1 MSSQL
6 YIRIF
11 LAVFLV
17 TASSVLLAGYLN
29 YAKFEAAFSSVE
41 ASRYEFVTSDIVTSL
56 ESELDLGIA
65 VSRMDSAERVL
76 QQAMSRTAGMSG
88 ILVFDTAGAIPFR
101 VGSVPLEDGVPA
113 AWLDAVQASES
124 GSFEASLEDT
134 TVVGRILLNNFGQRV
149 GGVAVAYSS
158 LERQIVIIRMVMSLF
173 IGAMLISVAVV
184 LISSFGLRWLTGG
197 VTGRVQAISQA
208 LGRSTSSTAAAPPG
222 ATSDQDGESQ
232 TRVASAD
239 SEMAEVLRE
248 LEDLERA
255 LAGRAG
261 RG

>member
-11 LAVFLV
+11 LAVFMV

-29 YAKFEAAFSSVE
+29 YAKFEAAFSRIE
-41 ASRYEFVTSDIVTSL
+41 ASRYEFVTSDIVASL
-56 ESELDLGIA
+56 ESELDLGIG
-65 VSRMDSAERVL
+65 VGRMDSADRVL
-76 QQAMSRTAGMSG
+76 QQAMSRTAGVSG
-88 ILVFDTAGAIPFR
+88 ILVFDADGAIPFR
-101 VGSVPLEDGVPA
+101 TGAIPVKGGVPP
-113 AWLDAVQASES
+113 AWLDAVQSSES
-124 GSFEASLEDT
+124 GSFEASLEDI

-173 IGAMLISVAVV
+173 VGAMLISIAVV
-184 LISSFGLRWLTGG
+184 LVSSFGLRWLTGG
-197 VTGRVQAISQA
+197 VTSRVQAISQA
-208 LGRSTSSTAAAPPG
+208 LGGAGASPSAAAPKG
-222 ATSDQDGESQ
+222 AGTDDEAP
-232 TRVASAD
+232 RVAAAD

-248 LEDLERA
+248 LEVLDHR

-261 RG
+261 ER